1 MSRGG
6 ADGVMRRM
14 GKISSLSLP
23 GRVLGQVLFCGYSLR
38 VRGDVLVMP

>member
-14 GKISSLSLP
+14 GKISSLSFP
-23 GRVLGQVLFCGYSLR
+23 GRVLGQVLFCRYSLG